1 MNVKSNRKFGKLLF
15 NPNSCTF
22 RIKKVRGSKN
32 FDPFCKFPFRVH
44 VKTFHV
50 KMVEAV
56 DHCTRK
62 TAMYATVVKVSQ
74 EIIVIQ
80 KVKKIITFL
89 IFHEV
94 YK

>member
-1 MNVKSNRKFGKLLF
+1 M
-15 NPNSCTF
+15 
-22 RIKKVRGSKN
+22 
-32 FDPFCKFPFRVH
+32 
-44 VKTFHV
+44 KTFHV

-80 KVKKIITFL
+80 KVKKITTFL
-89 IFHEV
+89 ITREFYQELQKTFRHYCTIAIAV
-94 YK
+94 LDSFVFQRDHS

>member
-62 TAMYATVVKVSQ
+62 TVMYATVVKVSQ

-89 IFHEV
+89 IFREV

>member
-1 MNVKSNRKFGKLLF
+1 M
-15 NPNSCTF
+15 
-22 RIKKVRGSKN
+22 
-32 FDPFCKFPFRVH
+32 
-44 VKTFHV
+44 KTFHV

-80 KVKKIITFL
+80 KVKKITTFL
-89 IFHEV
+89 ISREFYQELQNLSSLLHNR
-94 YK
+94 YCRP

>member
-1 MNVKSNRKFGKLLF
+1 MQHKSNRKFGKLLF
-15 NPNSCTF
+15 NSYSCTF
-22 RIKKVRGSKN
+22 WIKKIRAANILILFVN
-32 FDPFCKFPFRVH
+32 FLAVY

-50 KMVEAV
+50 KMAEAV

-62 TAMYATVVKVSQ
+62 TVMYATAVKVSQ

-80 KVKKIITFL
+80 KVKNIITFL
-89 IFHEV
+89 IFLEV

>member
-1 MNVKSNRKFGKLLF
+1 M
-15 NPNSCTF
+15 
-22 RIKKVRGSKN
+22 
-32 FDPFCKFPFRVH
+32 
-44 VKTFHV
+44 KTFHV

-62 TAMYATVVKVSQ
+62 TVMYATVVKVSQ

>member
-1 MNVKSNRKFGKLLF
+1 M
-15 NPNSCTF
+15 
-22 RIKKVRGSKN
+22 
-32 FDPFCKFPFRVH
+32 
-44 VKTFHV
+44 KTFHA

-80 KVKKIITFL
+80 KVKKKITFWMS
-89 IFHEV
+89 HEF
-94 YK
+94 YQ